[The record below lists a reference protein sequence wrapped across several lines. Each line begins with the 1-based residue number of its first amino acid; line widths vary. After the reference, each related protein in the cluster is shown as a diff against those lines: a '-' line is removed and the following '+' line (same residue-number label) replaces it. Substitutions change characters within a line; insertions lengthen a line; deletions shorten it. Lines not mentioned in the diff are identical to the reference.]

1 MYKIGDKVVYPNHGA
16 GTIAGIE
23 TKTILDEKKEY
34 YIMKLPIG
42 EMKVMIPVDK
52 IDKIGIR
59 DVISEKKAD
68 EVFELLDGKKSKMS
82 QNWNRRFRANQEKL
96 KTGDIFEVAE
106 VVRNLSIRDREK
118 GLSTGEKKM
127 LSNARQIL
135 ISELVLAKNM
145 DEESISE
152 KMDDLFTLSEKEKQ
166 EKKEKEEKAKK
177 AKKAKKEKEKKEK
190 EKKEKEKKE
199 KENEENDS

>member
-16 GTIAGIE
+16 GTIVGIE
-23 TKTILDEKKEY
+23 TKTILDEKKKY

-59 DVISEKKAD
+59 DVISEQKAD
-68 EVFELLDGKKSKMS
+68 DVFKLLNGEKSKMS
-82 QNWNRRFRANQEKL
+82 QNWNRRYRANQEKL

-127 LSNARQIL
+127 LSNARKIL
-135 ISELVLAKNM
+135 ISELVLAKDM
-145 DEESISE
+145 DEEEIAE
-152 KMDDLFTLSEKEKQ
+152 KMDDLFILD
-166 EKKEKEEKAKK
+166 EEDL
-177 AKKAKKEKEKKEK
+177 E
-190 EKKEKEKKE
+190 
-199 KENEENDS
+199 S